1 MDPQEH
7 NINAEEAQQPQEYN
21 VYAVGPQQNNNA
33 RLNKSRSCHLNN
45 FFQNFTTVREEI
57 IDNGSRSP
65 YKWMIFEYNYCH

>member
-33 RLNKSRSCHLNN
+33 RLNKSRNCHLNN
-45 FFQNFTTVREEI
+45 FFQNFIIVREEI
-57 IDNGSRSP
+57 IDNG
-65 YKWMIFEYNYCH
+65 